1 MDPSQYYMTTLSN
14 AASKIGPLIAYALV
28 GYFIFIKLPFLIAL
42 RSQKENR
49 IQNKDDTAPEKSA
62 PTPFQEKIKIEKT
75 FKKVKEESKKE
86 KIEKEE
92 KEEKHEKTEQKKSS
106 PHKLNAYAIFDLN
119 ADEKFTKIQLKK
131 RYYELLRQNH
141 PDKVASLSSDL
152 KKLAEKKTKDINTAY
167 DELKKKAS

>member
-1 MDPSQYYMTTLSN
+1 MDPSQYYITTLSN

-42 RSQKENR
+42 KSQKENR
-49 IQNKDDTAPEKSA
+49 NQNKDDSAPEKSA
-62 PTPFQEKIKIEKT
+62 PTSFQEKIKIEKT
-75 FKKVKEESKKE
+75 FKRVKEEPKKE

-92 KEEKHEKTEQKKSS
+92 KQEKTEQKKSS
-106 PHKLNAYAIFDLN
+106 THKLNAYDIFDFN
-119 ADEKFTKIQLKK
+119 ADEKFTKIELKK

>member
-14 AASKIGPLIAYALV
+14 AASKIGPLIAYAIV

-62 PTPFQEKIKIEKT
+62 PSPFQEKIKVEKT
-75 FKKVKEESKKE
+75 FKKVKEETKQE
-86 KIEKEE
+86 KVEKEE
-92 KEEKHEKTEQKKSS
+92 KQEKTEQKKSS
-106 PHKLNAYAIFDLN
+106 HHKLNAFAIFDLN
-119 ADEKFTKIQLKK
+119 ADEKFTKMQLKK
-131 RYYELLRQNH
+131 KYYELLRQNH